1 MRERLSVSSIAVL
14 IVSCLLIAYSER
26 ATDITAVIGYAGL
39 VFALVLIMIG
49 LVYRDKQAFALEL
62 GPEEKRAL
70 QDEFRRNG
78 EVGAIKKLRESHPN
92 LGIKD
97 ARHTINTLIK

>member
-39 VFALVLIMIG
+39 VFIMIG
-49 LVYRDKQAFALEL
+49 LVYRDKRAFSLEL
-62 GPEEKRAL
+62 GPEEKLAL

-78 EVGAIKKLRESHPN
+78 EIGAIKKLRESHPN
-92 LGIKD
+92 LEIKD

>member
-14 IVSCLLIAYSER
+14 IVSCLLIAYSKR

-49 LVYRDKQAFALEL
+49 LVYRDKQWNSAQKRNELYKTNSVGMARSALLKSFAKVTRILVSRML
-62 GPEEKRAL
+62 ATP
-70 QDEFRRNG
+70 
-78 EVGAIKKLRESHPN
+78 
-92 LGIKD
+92 
-97 ARHTINTLIK
+97 